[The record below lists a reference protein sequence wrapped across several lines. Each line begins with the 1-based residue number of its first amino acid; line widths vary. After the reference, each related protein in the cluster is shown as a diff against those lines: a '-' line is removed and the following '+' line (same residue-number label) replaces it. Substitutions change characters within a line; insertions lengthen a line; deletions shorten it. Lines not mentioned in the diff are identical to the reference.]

1 MPDLSKRTK
10 LWMRPSEKEIA
21 SVYGEF
27 DEIFSGDQE
36 NKTVWQDLSDPLDS
50 IAKKGSVIIAQGYT
64 SNATAVGGEYGTIN
78 NICSGNIAF
87 TYTTISGSN
96 ITYGYATISGRNI
109 PYAYATLTKTDLIEN
124 KDDETKNLITRI
136 RSNSLLLCREQLAN
150 RLAELFSAS
159 KEEDLDSVG
168 INADSLR
175 SFNTLLA
182 SYPKLKCPEISL
194 TPDND
199 IYISWKREQDKL
211 FSVHFFP
218 NGDSRFVLF
227 FPNDLHPGRSIR
239 ISGLTTTDKL
249 IETVSFQSVL
259 DWIQE

>member
-1 MPDLSKRTK
+1 MPDLYKRTK
-10 LWMRPSEKEIA
+10 LWMHPSEKEIA

-27 DEIFSGDQE
+27 NEVFSGDQE
-36 NKTVWQDLSDPLDS
+36 KIKTAWWDLSDPRDF
-50 IAKKGSVIIAQGYT
+50 IAKKETVIIAHGYT
-64 SNATAVGGEYGTIN
+64 SIATAVGGAHGTV
-78 NICSGNIAF
+78 NISGGNIA
-87 TYTTISGSN
+87 YA
-96 ITYGYATISGRNI
+96 YATIGGGNIPYAYATIGGSNI
-109 PYAYATLTKTDLIEN
+109 PYAYATLTKIDLIEN

-136 RSNSLLLCREQLAN
+136 RSNPLLSCREQLAN
-150 RLAELFSAS
+150 RLAELFSDS
-159 KEEDLDSVG
+159 KEEDPDSVG

-175 SFNTLLA
+175 SFNTLLT
-182 SYPKLKCPEISL
+182 SYPNLKCPEISL

-211 FSVHFFP
+211 FSVHLSP

-227 FPNDLHPGRSIR
+227 LPNDLHPGRPIR

-249 IETVSFQSVL
+249 IETISSQGVL

>member
-10 LWMRPSEKEIA
+10 LWMRPNEKEIA
-21 SVYGEF
+21 SVYGDFNEV
-27 DEIFSGDQE
+27 FSGDQE
-36 NKTVWQDLSDPLDS
+36 NKTAWRDFSDPRDF
-50 IAKKGSVIIAQGYT
+50 IPKKENVIIAQGPT
-64 SNATAVGGEYGTIN
+64 SIATAVGGEHGTV
-78 NICSGNIAF
+78 NIRGGKIAY
-87 TYTTISGSN
+87 TYTTTSSGNFAYAYTPIGGSN
-96 ITYGYATISGRNI
+96 IPYVYATF
-109 PYAYATLTKTDLIEN
+109 TKTDLIEN

-136 RSNSLLLCREQLAN
+136 RSNSLLSCREQLAN
-150 RLAELFSAS
+150 RLAELFSDS
-159 KEEDLDSVG
+159 KEEDSDSVG

-175 SFNTLLA
+175 SFNTLLT

-211 FSVHFFP
+211 FSVHLFP

-239 ISGLTTTDKL
+239 ISGSTTTDKL
-249 IETVSFQSVL
+249 FETVSSQGVL